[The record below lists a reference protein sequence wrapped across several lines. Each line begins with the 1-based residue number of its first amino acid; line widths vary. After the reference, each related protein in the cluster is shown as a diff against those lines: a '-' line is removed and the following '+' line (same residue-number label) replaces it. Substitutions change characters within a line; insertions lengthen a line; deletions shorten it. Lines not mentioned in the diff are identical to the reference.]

1 MRLFEWIGERLDPG
15 PRGGFVVGSFQQELP
30 PPPVVWTCLILS
42 LAATTGFF
50 YLLFAYLVS
59 PTPLNVAIT
68 VVATGIYLLLAL
80 FVHPYAD
87 TSNLGWLGGLVDDPF
102 RWSDDWNRSM
112 IFLKILLMPG
122 RFVGRSFV
130 NTVLTL
136 WTGDHS
142 FERDIE

>member
-1 MRLFEWIGERLDPG
+1 MLFR
-15 PRGGFVVGSFQQELP
+15 S
-30 PPPVVWTCLILS
+30 
-42 LAATTGFF
+42 
-50 YLLFAYLVS
+50 
-59 PTPLNVAIT
+59 
-68 VVATGIYLLLAL
+68 